1 MEPSRRKRS
10 RTSAIPA
17 RSHCRSTSA
26 CRSTT
31 STSSSTRSWTAR
43 RVYDVSHPHHPK
55 LVNEQKIG
63 SQLNML
69 SETWAGDRI
78 YFTTSLL
85 ANWDKP
91 GKDDEQFLK
100 AYGWDG
106 KKLTPLF
113 TVDFKAEKLGRPHL
127 MRFGQDGFYKNE
139 ISESEVPNSARVVE
153 SVAAQER

>member
-1 MEPSRRKRS
+1 MPSIREALGTTTPPDRVLWLQRR
-10 RTSAIPA
+10 
-17 RSHCRSTSA
+17 
-26 CRSTT
+26 
-31 STSSSTRSWTAR
+31 
-43 RVYDVSHPHHPK
+43 
-55 LVNEQKIG
+55 
-63 SQLNML
+63 
-69 SETWAGDRI
+69 ETWAGDRI

-127 MRFGQDGFYKNE
+127 MRFGQEGFYKNE
-139 ISESEVPNSARVVE
+139 ISESEVPGAAAVVD
-153 SVAAQER
+153 SVAARER